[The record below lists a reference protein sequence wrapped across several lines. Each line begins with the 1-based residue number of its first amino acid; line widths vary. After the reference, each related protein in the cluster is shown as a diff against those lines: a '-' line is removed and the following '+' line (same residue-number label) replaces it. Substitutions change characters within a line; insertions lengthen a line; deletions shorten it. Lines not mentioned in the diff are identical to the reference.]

1 MYDNTKNVNTNKK
14 RREEQCRNL
23 SYFAMSFFVNFRKI
37 IAKEKK
43 IWYYME
49 SNNIATY
56 VAIKF

>member
-1 MYDNTKNVNTNKK
+1 MVFLFNKAIK
-14 RREEQCRNL
+14 MVAFCICRNL
-23 SYFAMSFFVNFRKI
+23 SYFAMSFSANFCKI

-43 IWYYME
+43 ICYYME